1 MLEKLKNLIASQLD
15 IDVNDVNEDSDLVQ
29 DLGADSLDVVQ
40 MLILLEKEFG
50 VEFEE
55 DEIKNIKTVGD
66 VEKFIESKQ
75 K

>member
-66 VEKFIESKQ
+66 VEKFIGSKQ

>member
-1 MLEKLKNLIASQLD
+1 MLKKLKDLIAGQLD
-15 IDVNDVNEDSDLVQ
+15 IDGESVSETSNLVQ
-29 DLGADSLDVVQ
+29 DLGADSLDIVQ

-55 DEIKNIKTVGD
+55 EEIKNIKTVGD
-66 VEKFIESKQ
+66 VVNYIKLKQ

>member
-1 MLEKLKNLIASQLD
+1 MLEKLRNLIASQLD

>member
-66 VEKFIESKQ
+66 VEKFIENRQ

>member
-55 DEIKNIKTVGD
+55 GEIKNIKTVGD